1 MRRKLKKRK
10 IDEQLLDSIVTTKQE
25 WQQIQLIVE
34 KSIDPTDKVIYRQKL
49 AQAKYLFLLR
59 EAKKRN
65 ISAIRFN

>member
-10 IDEQLLDSIVTTKQE
+10 IDEQLLDAIVTTKQE